1 MPKKQNLD
9 IVDAFSSKF
18 EKASGVY
25 FTDYLGLSVKDIT
38 ELRSKFTS
46 DGVEFCVVKN
56 KLAQISFKNAGFEE
70 IGDVLKGPTA
80 IAFSYDDPTSPARI
94 LKEFKKNNELP
105 VVKAFLVDGKM
116 MDKTA
121 FSAVANLPSREVLI
135 TKFVSGLSSPMSKFA
150 STLRSSMGS
159 LLNVLNNIKESK
171 SN

>member
-1 MPKKQNLD
+1 
-9 IVDAFSSKF
+9 
-18 EKASGVY
+18 
-25 FTDYLGLSVKDIT
+25 
-38 ELRSKFTS
+38 
-46 DGVEFCVVKN
+46 
-56 KLAQISFKNAGFEE
+56 LAQISFKNAGFDE

-159 LLNVLNNIKESK
+159 LLNVLNSIKESK

>member
-1 MPKKQNLD
+1 MPNKQNLD

-70 IGDVLKGPTA
+70 IGDVSVVDEPVGCFT
-80 IAFSYDDPTSPARI
+80 DPLGYLVYNSSGVNDNITSFP
-94 LKEFKKNNELP
+94 NQDHY
-105 VVKAFLVDGKM
+105 VC
-116 MDKTA
+116 
-121 FSAVANLPSREVLI
+121 
-135 TKFVSGLSSPMSKFA
+135 
-150 STLRSSMGS
+150 LR
-159 LLNVLNNIKESK
+159 NP
-171 SN
+171 

>member
-1 MPKKQNLD
+1 MPNKQNLD

-70 IGDVLKGPTA
+70 KKRITEKHRIMEQGVMVTILLCLIFLK
-80 IAFSYDDPTSPARI
+80 
-94 LKEFKKNNELP
+94 K
-105 VVKAFLVDGKM
+105 FL
-116 MDKTA
+116 
-121 FSAVANLPSREVLI
+121 F
-135 TKFVSGLSSPMSKFA
+135 
-150 STLRSSMGS
+150 GS
-159 LLNVLNNIKESK
+159 
-171 SN
+171 